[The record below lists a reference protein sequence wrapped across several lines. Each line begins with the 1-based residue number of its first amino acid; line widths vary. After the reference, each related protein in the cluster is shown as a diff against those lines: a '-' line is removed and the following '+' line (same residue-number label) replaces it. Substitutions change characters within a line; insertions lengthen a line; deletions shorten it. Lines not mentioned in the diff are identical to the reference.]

1 MPNLSAKFQRRDS
14 SDEDRG
20 PTRRFVDAGSEGHSR
35 DAAKRVY
42 RAFGRSDRE
51 DLNRLLHEV
60 RGSDENKQNEF
71 IDKLMHNVD
80 TEEALK
86 ELHEAAA
93 KETKFVDT
101 LRNAIEGK
109 DEEFFKRKSLRFVR
123 SLDSLVD
130 YLLHKFQQQWRT
142 MIHALFPQ
150 QQLQTLAFI
159 CLVQFISFF
168 FSLLGLPVLGAYI
181 AFAFMVYSTLKM
193 FQELSIV
200 RERVVWDRLFRL
212 FDKRE
217 QPPDENAPKTEF
229 VTVRWEPYVNF
240 FIALFFFL
248 FSVGAAEKTVP
259 NAMMFF
265 GLSSFLALFCFFALA
280 DETDKYALAA
290 VSLNFF
296 SCVPIILSKIKLS
309 VGYWAIWKPLF
320 ELKFGAVRF
329 NCSLPSLSLVI
340 VPLVYVFMAQ
350 KQGKKDAL
358 LRTVIPHVVCICWSD
373 CAVTMLLIGHKS
385 FNLPSFVL
393 TCALISLIVFPSY
406 TGFALAV
413 GVIVAQ
419 LRSSVDVV
427 SAAKLGLSF
436 GVVVLP
442 FFGRKLYDW
451 LKKKYNF
458 NLFAGKSWI
467 LLVVYVLS
475 FVMCVSLMFGDTS
488 NFDAS
493 KQVTNLTWGDFEKY
507 CGFTQPNAIAA
518 QEQCSQ
524 LKGTAVM
531 QGLRCFYDTDTLDTQ
546 GLPKEFIPNECSLTI
561 HNVYTFEVLVTGPF
575 GERMVSS
582 NKGQVLLHAQHLFH
596 EILSLLEEG
605 DVIQFVGFFDQYPAF
620 RYPPQL
626 KLMKIEC
633 LTCKQLLNKKH
644 KYQPKVVSVK
654 GDNRR
659 LWNRINYAF
668 RFLFNFVFSPLFY
681 MK

>member
-1 MPNLSAKFQRRDS
+1 MSNLSAKFQRRDS

-20 PTRRFVDAGSEGHSR
+20 PTRRFLDAGSGGHSR

-60 RGSDENKQNEF
+60 RGSDEGKQQEF

-86 ELHEAAA
+86 ELHEAATNEE
-93 KETKFVDT
+93 ETKFVDT
-101 LRNAIEGK
+101 LRSAIEGK
-109 DEEFFKRKSLRFVR
+109 DEDFFKRKSLRFVR

-130 YLLHKFQQQWRT
+130 YLLGKFQQQWRT

-159 CLVQFISFF
+159 CLVQFISIGTIIR
-168 FSLLGLPVLGAYI
+168 GLPVLGSYI

-217 QPPDENAPKTEF
+217 QPPDENAAKTEF

-248 FSVGAAEKTVP
+248 FSVGAVEKTVP

-265 GLSSFLALFCFFALA
+265 GLSSFLALFCFFAIA

-296 SCVPIILSKIKLS
+296 SCVPIILSKMKLS
-309 VGYWAIWKPLF
+309 IGYWAIWKPLF

-329 NCSLPSLSLVI
+329 NFSLPSLSLVI

-531 QGLRCFYDTDTLDTQ
+531 WKGQVQSARINGIDNPFETLLDYLSFEITRLFLQTFIISSFYLPDSVEQGLRCFYDTDTRDTQ
-546 GLPKEFIPNECSLTI
+546 GLPKEFM
-561 HNVYTFEVLVTGPF
+561 H
-575 GERMVSS
+575 VS
-582 NKGQVLLHAQHLFH
+582 
-596 EILSLLEEG
+596 
-605 DVIQFVGFFDQYPAF
+605 D
-620 RYPPQL
+620 
-626 KLMKIEC
+626 
-633 LTCKQLLNKKH
+633 
-644 KYQPKVVSVK
+644 
-654 GDNRR
+654 
-659 LWNRINYAF
+659 
-668 RFLFNFVFSPLFY
+668 
-681 MK
+681 